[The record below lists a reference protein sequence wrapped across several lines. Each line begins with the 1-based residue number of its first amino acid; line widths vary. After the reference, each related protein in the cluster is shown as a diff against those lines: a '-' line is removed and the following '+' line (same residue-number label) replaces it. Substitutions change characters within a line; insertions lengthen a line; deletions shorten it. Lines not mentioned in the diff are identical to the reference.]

1 MTFAQIHHLLNINK
15 SGEIC
20 FLSVHKEQFIHDNEI
35 CLFQKASRGGGARR
49 WFKGG
54 SEVQRSPA
62 NVGDTGLV
70 PGQGRFHVLGA
81 NKPMRTATEPVL

>member
-20 FLSVHKEQFIHDNEI
+20 FLSVHKEQFIHENEI
-35 CLFQKASRGGGARR
+35 CLFQKASLRGRTQWWLR
-49 WFKGG
+49 GG

-70 PGQGRFHVLGA
+70 PGRGRFHVPRSKQA
-81 NKPMRTATEPVL
+81 HVHSH